1 MKRYL
6 SVVIGVVTVVVLIA
20 SGCKREAEE
29 STQASEASAADTE
42 IETKM
47 PEDVA
52 EKIEQ
57 ATKLAEAA
65 GQGVDTAD
73 APAYIHTIAR
83 HLKGLSKVMRENA
96 GDCGKSLA
104 AVNKYLEENKADIDA
119 MREAAKEDQEK
130 LSDMDKMKIAQQTA
144 AVLVPVMREFSAAQA
159 SFAQSCPNELRNI
172 AGALKAFQPKPE

>member
-1 MKRYL
+1 MQRYGL
-6 SVVIGVVTVVVLIA
+6 ILTVVLVAAGLVV

-29 STQASEASAADTE
+29 STQASEASATDTE

-57 ATKLAEAA
+57 ATKLAAAA

-96 GDCGKSLA
+96 GDCAKSLA
-104 AVNKYLEENKADIDA
+104 AVNKYLEENKVDIDA

-130 LSDMDKMKIAQQTA
+130 LSDVEKMKIAQQTA
-144 AVLVPVMREFSAAQA
+144 AVLAPVMQEFGAAQA
-159 SFAQSCPNELRNI
+159 SFAQSCPDELRNI
-172 AGALKAFQPKPE
+172 AGALKAFQSKPE